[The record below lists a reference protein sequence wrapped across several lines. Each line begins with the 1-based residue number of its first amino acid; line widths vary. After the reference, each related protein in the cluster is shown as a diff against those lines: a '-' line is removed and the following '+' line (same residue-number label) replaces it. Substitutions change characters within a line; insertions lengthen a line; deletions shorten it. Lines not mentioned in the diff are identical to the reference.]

1 MTVSAVV
8 SFALVSNRTP
18 VGREAAAT
26 SSSLTIP
33 SYLPTSIP
41 PATTPTSGPSSA
53 VSTTVPSTLGAPP
66 TASQIVASNDTS
78 TYTLTPTPVPT
89 ASSIPSTPCT
99 DADLSANV
107 YVDGVLA
114 SMSFVQD
121 VVTISSQTDCSLSGY
136 PVLQFSGSSGPVEVS
151 VTDGGTSA
159 VQVPSPTPVAV
170 GPGTP
175 VSFLIQFQ
183 PGDTASCVIASSLEI
198 GVSGTT
204 PSVGVTLADVP
215 GFQTAWNLCGSQ
227 ASVTPFEQGASLS
240 QYT

>member
-1 MTVSAVV
+1 
-8 SFALVSNRTP
+8 
-18 VGREAAAT
+18 
-26 SSSLTIP
+26 
-33 SYLPTSIP
+33 
-41 PATTPTSGPSSA
+41 
-53 VSTTVPSTLGAPP
+53 
-66 TASQIVASNDTS
+66 
-78 TYTLTPTPVPT
+78 
-89 ASSIPSTPCT
+89 
-99 DADLSANV
+99 
-107 YVDGVLA
+107 
-114 SMSFVQD
+114 MSFVQD

>member
-1 MTVSAVV
+1 
-8 SFALVSNRTP
+8 
-18 VGREAAAT
+18 
-26 SSSLTIP
+26 
-33 SYLPTSIP
+33 
-41 PATTPTSGPSSA
+41 
-53 VSTTVPSTLGAPP
+53 
-66 TASQIVASNDTS
+66 
-78 TYTLTPTPVPT
+78 
-89 ASSIPSTPCT
+89 
-99 DADLSANV
+99 
-107 YVDGVLA
+107 
-114 SMSFVQD
+114 MSFVQD

-159 VQVPSPTPVAV
+159 VQVPSPT
-170 GPGTP
+170 
-175 VSFLIQFQ
+175 LIQFQ